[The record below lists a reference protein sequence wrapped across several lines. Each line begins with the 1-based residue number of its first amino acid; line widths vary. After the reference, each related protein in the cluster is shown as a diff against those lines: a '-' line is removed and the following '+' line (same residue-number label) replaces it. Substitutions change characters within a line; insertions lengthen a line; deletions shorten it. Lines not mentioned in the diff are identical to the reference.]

1 MLVAIACVAGCG
13 STPHAG
19 APTASIDDSPQAAD
33 ATRSPPAAFEQRQ
46 RDRALGFMRQKRF
59 AEAAVT
65 WEVLGVLRP
74 DVGEYRERL
83 AETQRQIDAAVAER
97 LPRAA
102 QAAQRG
108 DIDAATQHYLA
119 VLALQPQNEPAA
131 DALRALERER
141 NKRNYL
147 GKYSRFTITR
157 RAIADAEMPANA
169 GHMADRNDIEHA
181 ALLAGMFDVIAIR
194 HDIEHAALLAGD
206 GEFDEAIGLL
216 ERRLVADRR
225 DAAARRLLA
234 SVYYRKAE
242 SLSSRDKSA
251 AVAALE
257 KSVRLDP
264 VEPIAAARLR
274 QLKGGSVAAPATP
287 VR

>member
-1 MLVAIACVAGCG
+1 MSRWPARAMLVAIACVAGCG
-13 STPHAG
+13 STPPAG

-169 GHMADRNDIEHA
+169 GQMADRN
-181 ALLAGMFDVIAIR
+181 
-194 HDIEHAALLAGD
+194 DIEHAALLAGD